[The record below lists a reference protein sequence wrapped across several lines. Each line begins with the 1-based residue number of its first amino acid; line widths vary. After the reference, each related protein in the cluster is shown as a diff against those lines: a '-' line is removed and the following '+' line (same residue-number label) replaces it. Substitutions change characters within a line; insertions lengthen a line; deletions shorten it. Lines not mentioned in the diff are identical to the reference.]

1 MGAGLAI
8 AVWLLGV
15 THASAS
21 EAGDSIGEVAAVEGQ
36 TVVIRGT
43 ERQAEPLSVGSPL
56 YQRDIVRTQDDSK
69 AKLVFDDDSIV
80 TLGENTTLEITEYVY
95 SPETGQRS
103 SLLTVAEGIFRAV
116 IDQIVPDSR
125 FEVHTLTTVASVR
138 ATDWMAEA
146 TPDATAVV
154 ALTGA
159 VRGSQRERGG
169 AGAKSSWARARAPQ
183 CAAERRRRQPTSGGS
198 HALPRSRN
206 ATALD

>member
-36 TVVIRGT
+36 TVVIRST
-43 ERQAEPLSVGSPL
+43 ERQAESLSVGSPL

-95 SPETGQRS
+95 SPETGERS

-125 FEVHTLTTVASVR
+125 FEVQTLTTVASVR

-159 VRGSQRERGG
+159 VAVRNVNAEVPGEVILGEGEGTAARRG
-169 AGAKSSWARARAPQ
+169 AAPSPADKWRQ
-183 CAAERRRRQPTSGGS
+183 SRVASLAER
-198 HALPRSRN
+198 
-206 ATALD
+206 TALD